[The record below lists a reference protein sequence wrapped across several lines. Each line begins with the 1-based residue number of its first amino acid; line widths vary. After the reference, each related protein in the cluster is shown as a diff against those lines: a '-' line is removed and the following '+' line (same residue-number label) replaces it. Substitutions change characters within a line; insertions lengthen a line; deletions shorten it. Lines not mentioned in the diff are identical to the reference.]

1 MLRGRALMNAFGS
14 MLLLS
19 ALAINAA
26 SDDGSRAT
34 MQAGKGVPAAAAA
47 SRGAAAAVV
56 SRDSLVSMVRF
67 LSTDPATGQ
76 SRTRFTLREE
86 PLRLVADSLAA
97 RLSRYTG
104 FPVER
109 FSYPID
115 SGASAV
121 MAIDSSY
128 TAEDLIARLPGNGQV
143 AGVFL
148 VTAHFD
154 AIGLRTPGWTEN
166 WRTWAA
172 PGADDNGTGVATVLE
187 AARILSRLD
196 LPFDVMFVLFS
207 GEELGLLGSEAFVSA
222 LPGFDTGRII
232 GVLNCDMIGYPFGGR
247 PAGTVV
253 SNPFSD
259 WLSDLIV
266 ESAAASDPSFP
277 LAVLSPGPSNSDH
290 APFWRASIPGV
301 MFVEPLREN
310 MLIGYPYY
318 HTLADTLGN
327 VDFEQVE
334 RMANIVVTFIDRI
347 STSEAEAELLPS
359 DLVLLKQGYPNTSRA
374 YAVGDTMIVRAV
386 ARNRGSA
393 PAPLGSSMRFTIS
406 IENGSFARTLRSE
419 VVEIPD
425 PLDADTIEANVVLD
439 RSFVG
444 AAKVRATISV
454 GGMDDDASDNTA
466 EVWMSVE
473 GEEAL
478 VLMHAVQPNPVSAG
492 FRSASFCV
500 NLARGVD
507 IGLSLYTL
515 EGERVG
521 TAFAGSRWGEPLH
534 AGMNCLALSD
544 LFPRIGRLA
553 SGLYLYRLV
562 LYEGGAKGREYA
574 GRFAVQE

>member
-1 MLRGRALMNAFGS
+1 MNAYGFV
-14 MLLLS
+14 LLVS
-19 ALAINAA
+19 ALAV
-26 SDDGSRAT
+26 STVSEGGSRGP
-34 MQAGKGVPAAAAA
+34 MGAGNAYPAA
-47 SRGAAAAVV
+47 GAAVAVV
-56 SRDSLVSMVRF
+56 DRDSLVSMVRF

-76 SRTRFTLREE
+76 SRTRFVLREE

-109 FSYPID
+109 FSYPIE
-115 SGASAV
+115 SGSSAI

-128 TAEDLIARLPGNGQV
+128 TAEDLIARLPGNGTV
-143 AGVFL
+143 SGVFL

-154 AIGLRTPGWTEN
+154 AIGLRTPGWTAN

-172 PGADDNGTGVATVLE
+172 PGADDNATGVATVLE
-187 AARILSRLD
+187 AARALSRLD

-277 LAVLSPGPSNSDH
+277 LAVVSPGPSNSDH

-301 MFVEPLREN
+301 MFVEPLEEN
-310 MLIGYPYY
+310 MLIGSPYY

-334 RMANIVVTFIDRI
+334 RMANIVLTFIDRI
-347 STSEAEAELLPS
+347 STAAAEAALFPS
-359 DLVLLKQGYPNTSRA
+359 DLVLLKHGYPNTSRA
-374 YAVGDTMIVRAV
+374 FSVGDTMKVRAV
-386 ARNRGSA
+386 ARNKGSM
-393 PAPLGSSMRFTIS
+393 PAPPGSGMRFTIS

-419 VVEIPD
+419 VVGIPD
-425 PLDADTIEANVVLD
+425 PLDADTIEADVVLD
-439 RSFVG
+439 RSFAG

-454 GGMDDDASDNTA
+454 SGMDDDGSDNVA
-466 EVWMSVE
+466 ELWASVE
-473 GEEAL
+473 GEEEL

-492 FRSASFCV
+492 FRSASFCM
-500 NLARGVD
+500 NLVRGVD

-515 EGERVG
+515 EGERLG
-521 TAFAGSRWGEPLH
+521 TAYAGSKWGEPLH
-534 AGMNCLALSD
+534 AGMNCLALGG

-553 SGLYLYRLV
+553 SGVYLYRLV
-562 LYEGGAKGREYA
+562 VYGAGVAGKEYA

>member
-26 SDDGSRAT
+26 SDDGSRAP

-56 SRDSLVSMVRF
+56 SRDSLVSMVHF